1 MGARLILLIK
11 FRLDYSFEKL
21 TKAIINKLKI
31 TKLVLVLKRVM
42 LSIGY

>member
-21 TKAIINKLKI
+21 TKTIINKLKI
-31 TKLVLVLKRVM
+31 TKLVLVLKRVL